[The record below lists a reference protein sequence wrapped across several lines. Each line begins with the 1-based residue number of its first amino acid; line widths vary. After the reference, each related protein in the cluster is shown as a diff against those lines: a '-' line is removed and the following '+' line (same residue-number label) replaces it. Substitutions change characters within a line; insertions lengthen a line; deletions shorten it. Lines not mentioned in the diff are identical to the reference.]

1 MEAYVAQTR
10 KLTKKYG
17 TFCALDQV
25 DLCIRHGEIY
35 GLVGDN
41 GAGKSTLLK
50 LLAGQIFVSDGEI
63 ALFGITQEKELGRE
77 RARIGV
83 LIEETGGY
91 PQLSVEKIWNFS
103 GYKRGYLEKKRW
115 MRCFC

>member
-63 ALFGITQEKELGRE
+63 ALFLS
-77 RARIGV
+77 
-83 LIEETGGY
+83 LIH
-91 PQLSVEKIWNFS
+91 I
-103 GYKRGYLEKKRW
+103 
-115 MRCFC
+115 